1 VALNIDLPFSVFAA
15 AEAGNN
21 GCGSGLKMLLPDAAV
36 AGRSVGMFFLD
47 ML

>member
-1 VALNIDLPFSVFAA
+1 MGVALNIDLPLSVFEA
-15 AEAGNN
+15 AGNN
-21 GCGSGLKMLLPDAAV
+21 GCGSGLKTLFAAAV